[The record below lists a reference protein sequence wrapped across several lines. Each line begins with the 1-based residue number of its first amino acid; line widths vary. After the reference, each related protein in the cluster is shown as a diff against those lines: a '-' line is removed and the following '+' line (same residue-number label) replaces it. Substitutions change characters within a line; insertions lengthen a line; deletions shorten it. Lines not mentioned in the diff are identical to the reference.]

1 MYSSKY
7 PEIKLLTDDEKHPNH
22 NGTYLAACVFYAS
35 LSGSISKGLDRRYEG
50 KDSNGKNFFHNIV
63 EKPVV
68 SKCQEIANEIVFQK
82 GL

>member
-50 KDSNGKNFFHNIV
+50 KDSNGKNFSHNIV

-82 GL
+82 